1 MISLEIL
8 QQFGT
13 TIVSKL
19 HINGILMK
27 VDFNL
32 LPDHSRIW
40 IYQSNRPLSPE
51 EKVKIHEMAADFIA
65 EWTAH
70 GNELKAGAGI
80 FYDHFLVLSVNERVT
95 GVSGCSIDA
104 SVRFIRQLENL
115 LDIELT
121 DRSKIACLEQDTVRL
136 TNLQNIKNQIANQQ
150 IMPDTLIF
158 NNLVQTKGA
167 LKDQWLVPAGDS
179 WMKKYFNIKTEKEA

>member
-1 MISLEIL
+1 MISEEIL
-8 QQFGT
+8 QQYGV

-40 IYQSNRPLSPE
+40 IYQSNRPFLPE
-51 EKVKIHEMAADFIA
+51 EKAKINEMATDFIA

-70 GNELKAGAGI
+70 GNELKAGSGI
-80 FYDHFLVLSVNERVT
+80 FYDHFLILSVNERVT

-104 SVRFIRQLENL
+104 SIRFIRQLESL
-115 LDIELT
+115 FGIELT
-121 DRSKIACLEQDTVRL
+121 DRSKIAYLEQHSVRF
-136 TNLQNIKNQIANQQ
+136 TNLQNIKNQIANQH
-150 IMPDTLIF
+150 ITPDTLIF

-167 LKDQWLVPAGDS
+167 LKDQWLIPAGDS
-179 WMKKYFNIKTEKEA
+179 WMKKYFNIKTEKKA

>member
-1 MISLEIL
+1 
-8 QQFGT
+8 
-13 TIVSKL
+13 
-19 HINGILMK
+19 MK
-27 VDFNL
+27 IDFNL

-40 IYQSNRPLSPE
+40 IYQSNRPFSPD
-51 EKVKIHEMAADFIA
+51 EKDKIHKMAADFVT

-80 FYDHFLVLSVNERVT
+80 FYDHFLILSVNERT
-95 GVSGCSIDA
+95 SCVSGCSIDA

-115 LDIELT
+115 FGVALT
-121 DRSKIACLEQDTVRL
+121 DRSKIAFMEQKVVRI
-136 TNLQNIKNQIANQQ
+136 TDLQNLKNEIVNQH
-150 IMPDTLIF
+150 ITPDTLIF